1 MARGYERLSD
11 VEVRQAKAKDKEY
24 NLADG
29 RNLYLR
35 VRTTGS
41 KVWILNYYRP
51 GTKKRA
57 NVGLGAYPDVS
68 LKDARKRAKEL
79 RAALADGIDPKEH
92 REDKQR
98 VIAEKN
104 TNTFEHITRKWLA
117 LKKGKVSPAYYG
129 KISSRL
135 ELYIFPKMGATPIHK
150 VNAVTTIEII
160 QPLADDEKLETVKK
174 VCRWIN
180 EIMVYAVN
188 TGVIHANP
196 LAGIGKAFNAPKVT
210 NLPTLR
216 PEELPSL
223 MHAIQY
229 STTKLVTRCL
239 IEWQL
244 HTMVRPG
251 EAAAA
256 KWSEINFEKAE
267 WTIPAERM
275 KKNRDHIVPLSN
287 QTLQLLEA
295 LRPVSGHREFIFP
308 SDHNPRKPANS
319 QSANRALGRMG
330 FHGRLVSHGLRALAS
345 TTLNEQGFDPDVIEA
360 ALAHVDKN
368 SIRAA
373 YNRAQYLERR
383 RKMMDWWSNHI
394 ALCASGQMPKYEGNT
409 HLKVV
414 N

>member
-79 RAALADGIDPKEH
+79 RTALADGIDPKEH

-98 VIAEKN
+98 AIAEQN
-104 TNTFEHITRKWLA
+104 TNTFEHIARKWLA
-117 LKKGKVSPAYYG
+117 LKEGKVSPAYYG

-135 ELYIFPKMGATPIHK
+135 ELYIFPKMGATLIHK

-196 LAGIGKAFNAPKVT
+196 LSGIGKAFNAPKVT
-210 NLPTLR
+210 NLPTLK

-223 MHAIQY
+223 MHAIQH
-229 STTKLVTRCL
+229 SNTKLVTRCL

-251 EAAAA
+251 EAAAT
-256 KWSEINFEKAE
+256 KWSEIDFEKAE

-275 KKNRDHIVPLSN
+275 KKNRDHIVPLSD
-287 QTLQLLEA
+287 QALQLLEV

-414 N
+414 S

>member
-98 VIAEKN
+98 AIAEKN
-104 TNTFEHITRKWLA
+104 TNTFEHIARKWLA
-117 LKKGKVSPAYYG
+117 LKEGKVSPAYYG

-174 VCRWIN
+174 VCRWTN

-196 LAGIGKAFNAPKVT
+196 LTGIGKAFNSPKVT

-223 MHAIQY
+223 MHAIQH
-229 STTKLVTRCL
+229 SSTKLVTRCL

-256 KWSEINFEKAE
+256 KWSEIDFQKAE

-275 KKNRDHIVPLSN
+275 KKNRDHIVPLSD
-287 QTLQLLEA
+287 QALQLLEV

-414 N
+414 S